1 MSLIADTS
9 GILVLLERK
18 HPLHA
23 PAKAALTGNL
33 LVPATILPEL
43 DYLGAARLGR
53 DKMQKFF
60 EGLAGGEGTYTPLL
74 EEDLP
79 RTLEVMKQYQDAEVG
94 FVDASI
100 VALAE
105 RYKVRRVLTLDRRH
119 FALFKPKGLGYL
131 EILP

>member
-1 MSLIADTS
+1 M
-9 GILVLLERK
+9 LLERK

-23 PAKAALTGNL
+23 PAKAALDGNL

-53 DKMQKFF
+53 DKMRRFF
-60 EGLAGGEGTYTPLL
+60 EGLAKGEGTYTPLL

-79 RTLEVMKQYQDAEVG
+79 RTLEVMEQYQDAEIG

-119 FALFKPKGLGYL
+119 FALFKPKGLGRL